1 MFPEAASLAWKISS
15 SVQPGQSTAWIAST
29 PDRSGMPCPKGTLDV
44 GMKPALAVAVVA
56 AAVQWKKRGRC
67 VADRIALPR

>member
-1 MFPEAASLAWKISS
+1 
-15 SVQPGQSTAWIAST
+15 
-29 PDRSGMPCPKGTLDV
+29 
-44 GMKPALAVAVVA
+44 MKPALAVAVVA